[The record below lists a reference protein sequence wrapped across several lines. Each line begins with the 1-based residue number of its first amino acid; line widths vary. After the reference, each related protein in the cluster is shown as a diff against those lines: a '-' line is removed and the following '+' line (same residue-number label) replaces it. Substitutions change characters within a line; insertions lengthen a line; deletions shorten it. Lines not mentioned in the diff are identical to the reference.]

1 MIRLAIR
8 LTLSGGREAVV
19 RLVITAAAVALGV
32 GLLLAA
38 LAASNALT
46 AQSLR
51 RGWLNNT
58 GAPPGSAPA
67 TPGASPEWWYPSF
80 DGYGDQEIN
89 RVDVA
94 ALGPHP
100 PVPPGIPHLPGPGQ
114 YYASPALS
122 ALLRS
127 VPAGQLADRYPGRQI
142 GTIGPAALPAPGSLI
157 VVIGHAPAQLAHVP
171 GAMRVTRIGTGR
183 GDSPQAIAAVLG
195 IVALALLFPVLVF
208 ISTATRLA
216 AARRE
221 QRFAAMRLAG
231 ATPRQVSAVAA
242 VEAAAAAIT
251 GTAAGF
257 VLFFAFRPDL
267 AKIPFTGQAFFP
279 GDARLSLPTIVI
291 VAVGIPVAAAVV
303 AHVAL
308 RRVRISPL
316 GTARRV
322 RARRP
327 GTWRILPLLAGL
339 CDLAYFTAVGHPATL
354 NGQLLAYLGGGALT
368 VAGLVIA
375 GPWLTM
381 AGSAL
386 LARWTSRPAG
396 LLAAR
401 RLADNPRAAFRAIS
415 GLILAVFT
423 ATVAVGI
430 ITSMTESHAMQTG
443 GTTGKSILIT
453 NLGGLDR
460 PGPQIPDT
468 APSGVAISPS
478 LTGRLRD
485 VPGVSAVMVSH
496 LDPLGTSDD
505 GLVDCRQLA
514 RLPALGSCAPGASV
528 AAVRLQPH
536 GATAWAHH
544 TVWPAA
550 HVPPTRLDSL
560 PASGIVVGTDGSTA
574 AIERARTMI
583 VAAFPFQASPATVF
597 ETQGAR
603 LLSAWQQ
610 LADVVILVGLPIA
623 GCSLA
628 VSVVAGLTDRRRPFS
643 LLRLAGTPAG
653 LLCRVVALESAVPLL
668 VVTIVSAGLGL
679 LVAELFLNS
688 QLGLNLR
695 PPGPAY
701 YGFIAG
707 GVLLSLGII
716 AATFP
721 LLARITGPEA
731 ARSE

>member
-1 MIRLAIR
+1 MIRLAVR
-8 LTLSGGREAVV
+8 LTVSGGREAVA
-19 RLVITAAAVALGV
+19 RLVITAAAVGVGV
-32 GLLLAA
+32 GLLLSA
-38 LAASNALT
+38 LAAINALN

-51 RGWLNNT
+51 SGWLNHT
-58 GAPPGSAPA
+58 GGPFHSAPA
-67 TPGASPEWWYPSF
+67 APDASPAWWHSSY
-80 DGYGDQEIN
+80 DGYGDQEIA

-94 ALGPHP
+94 VLGPHS

-127 VPAGQLADRYPGRQI
+127 VPAAQLADRYPGHQI
-142 GTIGPAALPAPGSLI
+142 GTIGPAALPAPGSL
-157 VVIGHAPAQLAHVP
+157 VVIIGHAPAQLARVP
-171 GAMRVTRIGTGR
+171 GATKVTSIGTGP
-183 GDSPQAIAAVLG
+183 GDSPQAIVAVLG

-231 ATPRQVSAVAA
+231 ATPRQVSLIAA
-242 VEAAAAAIT
+242 AEAAAAAVT

-257 VLFFAFRPDL
+257 GLFFLLRPDL
-267 AKIPFTGQAFFP
+267 AKVPFTGQPFFP
-279 GDARLSLPTIVI
+279 DDVRLSLPAIVV
-291 VAVGIPVAAAVV
+291 VALGIPAAAAMV

-322 RARRP
+322 RARQP
-327 GTWRILPLLAGL
+327 GAWRVLPLLVGIGE
-339 CDLAYFTAVGHPATL
+339 LAYFTAAGHPASL

-368 VAGLVIA
+368 VAGLVLA

-386 LARWTSRPAG
+386 LARRTSRPAG

-430 ITSMTESHAMQTG
+430 ITSMTESHSLATG
-443 GTTGKSILIT
+443 GTNGKNILVTDLTGRV
-453 NLGGLDR
+453 R
-460 PGPQIPDT
+460 PGPQPADA
-468 APSGVAISPS
+468 APSGVAVSPS
-478 LTGRLRD
+478 LTGRLHA
-485 VPGVSAVMVSH
+485 VPGVSAVVVSH
-496 LDPLGTSDD
+496 LDPSGTADD
-505 GLVDCRQLA
+505 GLVDCGQLA
-514 RLPALGSCAPGASV
+514 RLPALGSCAPDASV
-528 AAVRLQPH
+528 ATVDFHPH
-536 GATAWAHH
+536 GVTAWAHH

-550 HVPPTRLDSL
+550 HVPVSRLGSL
-560 PASGIVVGTDGSTA
+560 PVSGLVVGTDGSTA
-574 AIERARTMI
+574 AIETARTI
-583 VAAFPFQASPATVF
+583 IAAAFPFRASPATAF
-597 ETQGAR
+597 ETQGER

-610 LADVVILVGLPIA
+610 LADVVILAGLPIA

-643 LLRLAGTPAG
+643 LLRLAGTPVG
-653 LLCRVVALESAVPLL
+653 LLRRVVALESAVPLL
-668 VVTIVSAGLGL
+668 AVAIVSAALGL

-695 PPGPAY
+695 PPGAAY
-701 YGFIAG
+701 YGFVAG
-707 GVLLSLGII
+707 GVLLALGII

>member
-1 MIRLAIR
+1 MIRLALR

-19 RLVITAAAVALGV
+19 RLVITAAAVGAGV

-38 LAASNALT
+38 VAAINALN

-51 RGWLNNT
+51 QGWLNRT
-58 GAPPGSAPA
+58 GAMFHSAPPA
-67 TPGASPEWWYPSF
+67 PGASAEWWYPSI
-80 DGYGDQEIN
+80 DEYGDQEID

-94 ALGPHP
+94 ALGPHS
-100 PVPPGIPHLPGPGQ
+100 PVPPGIPQLPGPGQ
-114 YYASPALS
+114 FYASPALS

-127 VPAGQLADRYPGRQI
+127 VPAGQLAERFPGHQI
-142 GTIGPAALPAPGSLI
+142 GTIGQPALPAPGSLI
-157 VVIGHAPAQLAHVP
+157 IVIGHAPAQLAGVS
-171 GAMRVTRIGTGR
+171 GAMKVTSIGTGP
-183 GDSPQAIAAVLG
+183 GDDPQAIVAVLG

-231 ATPRQVSAVAA
+231 ATPRQVSLIAA
-242 VEAAAAAIT
+242 VEAAAAAVT

-257 VLFFAFRPDL
+257 GLFFLFRSDV
-267 AKIPFTGQAFFP
+267 AKIPFTGQPFFP
-279 GDARLSLPTIVI
+279 GDVRLSLPAIVI
-291 VAVGIPVAAAVV
+291 VAAGVPAAAAVV

-322 RARRP
+322 RGRQP
-327 GTWRILPLLAGL
+327 GAWRIVPLLAGIA
-339 CDLAYFTAVGHPATL
+339 DLAYFTAAGHPASL
-354 NGQLLAYLGGGALT
+354 NGQLLAYLGGGAVT
-368 VAGLVIA
+368 VAGLVLA

-386 LARWTSRPAG
+386 LARRTSRPAG

-401 RLADNPRAAFRAIS
+401 RLADNPRAAFRSIS

-430 ITSMTESHAMQTG
+430 ITSMTQSHAVATG
-443 GTTGKSILIT
+443 GATGKDILVT
-453 NLGGLDR
+453 DLTGVDR
-460 PGPQIPDT
+460 PGPVLRD
-468 APSGVAISPS
+468 APPSVTVSPS
-478 LTGRLRD
+478 LTGRLRAM
-485 VPGVSAVMVSH
+485 PGVSAVLVSH
-496 LDPLGTSDD
+496 VDPAGQPEDS
-505 GLVDCRQLA
+505 LVDCGQLA
-514 RLPALGSCAPGASV
+514 RLPALGTCAAGASV
-528 AAVRLQPH
+528 ATVDFHPH
-536 GATAWAHH
+536 GAAAWAQHP
-544 TVWPAA
+544 VWPAA
-550 HVPPTRLDSL
+550 PVPASRLGSL
-560 PASGIVVGTDGSTA
+560 PAAGIVVGTDGSTA
-574 AIERARTMI
+574 AIETARTTI
-583 VAAFPFQASPATVF
+583 AAAFPFQASPATLF
-597 ETQGAR
+597 ESAGEH

-610 LADVVILVGLPIA
+610 LADVVIAAGLPIA
-623 GCSLA
+623 ACSLA
-628 VSVVAGLTDRRRPFS
+628 VSVVGGLTDRRRPFS
-643 LLRLAGTPAG
+643 LLRLAGTPVG
-653 LLCRVVALESAVPLL
+653 LLRRVVALESAVPLL
-668 VVTIVSAGLGL
+668 AVAIVSAGLGL

-701 YGFIAG
+701 YGFVAG